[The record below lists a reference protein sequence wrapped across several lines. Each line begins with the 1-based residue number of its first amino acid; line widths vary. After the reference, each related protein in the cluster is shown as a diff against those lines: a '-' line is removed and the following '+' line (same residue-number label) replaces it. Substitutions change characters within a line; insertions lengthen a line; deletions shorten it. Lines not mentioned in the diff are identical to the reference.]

1 MKEREERKQ
10 RRLLEERGLLPEQEC
25 QPDDEAAQEEQ
36 LNVSGEICRHT
47 HQLNVDHS
55 CNYISEPSGEV
66 GSPAEEQSELSALND
81 ANQVA
86 KDCDE
91 ELETDQTVE
100 QQTAASPSVS
110 YPAGRLKIHSRKF
123 RE

>member
-10 RRLLEERGLLPEQEC
+10 KRLLEERGLLPEQEC
-25 QPDDEAAQEEQ
+25 QPEDEAAEEEQ
-36 LNVSGEICRHT
+36 HNTSGEICRHT
-47 HQLNVDHS
+47 HQLNVDRNG
-55 CNYISEPSGEV
+55 NYISEPSSEV
-66 GSPAEEQSELSALND
+66 GRTAEELSDLSALND
-81 ANQVA
+81 ADQVA

-110 YPAGRLKIHSRKF
+110 YTAGRLKIHSRKF